1 MTGCWKGAGLLLPP
15 SRETADK
22 PHGLKRCIFPTGYT
36 NRILY
41 INEKLIYIFIPCDFV
56 CVCVSAYF
64 FIGFLPRSAVEFVA
78 GYSNDPP
85 SVSLLKLRLHVK
97 QCRHPLWPLIFSAA
111 GTGCHIPRIA
121 MFERGI
127 EGGVAAEE
135 RWQDCSESWYSN
147 ARYE

>member
-1 MTGCWKGAGLLLPP
+1 MLGYFFLPVGKQQINLM
-15 SRETADK
+15 EDVFFQLVTQ
-22 PHGLKRCIFPTGYT
+22 TGYY
-36 NRILY
+36 ILMKNVFTY
-41 INEKLIYIFIPCDFV
+41 SYHVTLCVFV
-56 CVCVSAYF
+56 CPHMFLSVF
-64 FIGFLPRSAVEFVA
+64 FPRSAVEFVA

-121 MFERGI
+121 MFERGL

-135 RWQDCSESWYSN
+135 RWQDCSES
-147 ARYE
+147 